1 MKLTREVT
9 KVTHD
14 NGSLVYRRQQTMPLA
29 VKIREMSATL
39 RSASADVRQHSVKID
54 YNGTTVVQQL
64 ILSDQKLVQHFDPP
78 LTVARG
84 TAEFK
89 VVCTGFDP
97 ETPVTATIGMDFSI
111 ALFG

>member
-14 NGSLVYRRQQTMPLA
+14 NGSLVYRRLQTLPLG
-29 VKIREMSATL
+29 VKIRELSAVMKSGAL
-39 RSASADVRQHSVKID
+39 GVRQHSIKMD
-54 YNGTTVVQQL
+54 YNGKTIVEQL
-64 ILSDQKLVQHFDPP
+64 IQSDQKLVQHFDPP

-84 TAEFK
+84 QAEFK

-97 ETPVTATIGMDFSI
+97 ETPVTATVTLDFSI